1 MSASILDRLRIKRTP
16 QSFQNV
22 EVRIPQPQEKLDVEI
37 KTRIVDK
44 TKDNRINRDDFL
56 NTIKDHITTKTTTK
70 NTTKMP
76 EETET
81 DILSNKPLS
90 PIEESDNDTA
100 PKHSVPAV
108 TAVTAAPT
116 QPKLVIIRKLG
127 EKIKLVQPE
136 GIKPPVNPTNKK
148 RLTSKPDTDVVKEF
162 PTSMVKIGDTIT
174 ETRLGNK
181 AKPENIGIQA
191 SSYYLANR
199 EKFISFVTSIFS
211 KYKKELEQSE
221 SSATCERNDDSPFSP
236 MGHQKIV
243 RDYISKYSPYRG
255 VLLYHGL
262 GSGKT
267 CSSIAIA
274 EGLKTER
281 QVIVM
286 TPASLRMNYVEEL
299 KKCGDD
305 IYKKNQFWEFIDTR
319 NNNKNNNNPE
329 LIQQLSSILS
339 LSTDYIKKKG
349 GAWLVNVTK
358 PPNFKNLQSAEKT
371 AVDDQINEMIRHK
384 YKFIKYNG
392 IRKSHLKTL
401 SQDNKINPF
410 DNKVVIIDEAHN
422 FVSRIVN
429 KLGRKDTLS
438 GDLYNYIMKAENAR
452 IVLLTG
458 TPIINYPNEIAILFN
473 MLRGFIKTWTFK
485 LTIKNKGNITEKFF
499 KDIFNNKHKGGVV
512 MDYVEYIPTSTTLIV
527 TRNPFGFVNT
537 TKNKMYN
544 GVNIKDHGQISD
556 ADFQRTIIAKLKKES
571 ITVNQGGIS
580 VNFHKPLPDT
590 LDEFKSY
597 FIDDKNEVKNMNLF
611 KRRILGLSSYFRDM
625 ESLMPKYEKENNFHV
640 VKVEMSD
647 YQLGVYESARKT
659 ERTLEKNNAKK
670 RKKQLAAGPS
680 IFDETVS
687 TYRIFS
693 RSFCNFVFPEEIER
707 PLPGKNKDMSS
718 IISDENYDEDDLD
731 GASVEEKLSNA
742 DGRYDADEVCDDEE
756 KAAAANRKYNK
767 KIELALSTL
776 EENKDK
782 FLTKEALQTYS
793 PKFLNILENVS
804 DVDYRGLH
812 LIYSQFRTLE
822 GIGIMKMVFEANGY
836 AQFKLSKKGGVWQID
851 VSEEDMEKPMFV
863 LYTGTETSEEKELI
877 RNVFNGAW
885 KYIPTSIEAKLKELS
900 PNNLYGDIIKVLMIT
915 ASGAEGI
922 SLKNVR
928 YVHITEPYWHPVR
941 TTQVIG
947 RARRIC
953 SHQEL
958 PPDMRT
964 VDVFLYLMTLS
975 EAHKKSDDILEL
987 RRQDKSKVD
996 VNTPITSD
1004 EALYEIATLK
1014 ENVTNQILHAVK
1026 EASFDC
1032 TLHAKVGDKEQLKC
1046 FTFGSTDPAKY
1057 SYQPEYVKEDS
1068 DNVAKQNQRTITFTA
1083 TEITLGDKKYAL
1095 DKATNNIYDLESYNR
1110 NNPVQIGNLVI
1121 TGSGDDKKV
1130 RIVPV

>member
-1 MSASILDRLRIKRTP
+1 MSGLSGSLLDRLRIKKLP
-16 QSFQNV
+16 QRFENV
-22 EVRIPQPQEKLDVEI
+22 KVRIPKPQEKQHVTI
-37 KTRIVDK
+37 KTRIVNK
-44 TKDNRINRDDFL
+44 TNENIINPNDFMT
-56 NTIKDHITTKTTTK
+56 TITHHMTTK
-70 NTTKMP
+70 NFTENTTQTPDQSK
-76 EETET
+76 
-81 DILSNKPLS
+81 KPLS
-90 PIEESDNDTA
+90 PIQENQNDTA
-100 PKHSVPAV
+100 PVP
-108 TAVTAAPT
+108 TAPVPTAPVPTAPAPT
-116 QPKLVIIRKLG
+116 APAPSGKPKLVIIRKLG
-127 EKIKLVQPE
+127 EKIKLVQPK
-136 GIKPPVNPTNKK
+136 GIKPPVNLANNK
-148 RLTSKPDTDVVKEF
+148 RLTSKPSTDVIKEF

-211 KYKKELEQSE
+211 KYKKELEESE
-221 SSATCERNDDSPFSP
+221 SGSTCDRNDESPFSP

-281 QVIVM
+281 QIIVM

-319 NNNKNNNNPE
+319 NKNDE
-329 LIQQLSSILS
+329 LILQLSSILS

-358 PPNFKNLQSAEKT
+358 PPNFKNLKSVEKT

-392 IRKSHLKTL
+392 LRKSHLKTL
-401 SQDNKINPF
+401 SEDYKINPF

-499 KDIFNNKHKGGVV
+499 KDIFNNKSKSGVV
-512 MDYVEYIPTSTTLIV
+512 MDYIEYIPTSTTLII

-537 TKNKMYN
+537 TKNKAYN
-544 GVNIKDHGQISD
+544 GINLKDHGQISD
-556 ADFQRTIIAKLKKES
+556 AEFQQAIIAKLKKES
-571 ITVNQGGIS
+571 IMVNKGGIN
-580 VNFHKPLPDT
+580 VNFYKPLPDT

-625 ESLMPKYEKENNFHV
+625 ESLMPKYEKEDNFHV

-659 ERTLEKNNAKK
+659 ERTLERNNAKK
-670 RKKQLAAGPS
+670 RKKQVADGPS

-718 IISDENYDEDDLD
+718 IIFDANYDEDDLD
-731 GASVEEKLSNA
+731 GASVEDKLDNA

-756 KAAAANRKYNK
+756 KAADANRRYNK

-782 FLTKEALQTYS
+782 FLSKEALQTYS

-836 AQFKLSKKGGVWQID
+836 AQFKLSKKGGAWQID

-863 LYTGTETSEEKELI
+863 LYTGTETSEEKEII

-885 KYIPTSIEAKLKELS
+885 KYIPTAIEAKLKELS

-958 PPDMRT
+958 PPNMRT

-996 VNTPITSD
+996 INTPITSD

-1057 SYQPEYVKEDS
+1057 SYQPEYGKEDS
-1068 DNVAKQNQRTITFTA
+1068 DNVAKQNQKTITFTA
-1083 TEITLGDKKYAL
+1083 VEITLGNKKYAL
-1095 DKATNNIYDLESYNR
+1095 DKETNNIYDLESYNR

-1121 TGSGDDKKV
+1121 TDDKKV